1 MSVCASIAMDQTC
14 ALLHECLCSC
24 FFFHFARLGC
34 DYRRKNVIIFV
45 NKHSNIRTEYNLPEH
60 TAHSHKNKVEKNE
73 VDHKVCVLA

>member
-1 MSVCASIAMDQTC
+1 MHYYTSVC
-14 ALLHECLCSC
+14 SC
-24 FFFHFARLGC
+24 VFFFRFARLSG

-60 TAHSHKNKVEKNE
+60 TRTHNKVDKKIE